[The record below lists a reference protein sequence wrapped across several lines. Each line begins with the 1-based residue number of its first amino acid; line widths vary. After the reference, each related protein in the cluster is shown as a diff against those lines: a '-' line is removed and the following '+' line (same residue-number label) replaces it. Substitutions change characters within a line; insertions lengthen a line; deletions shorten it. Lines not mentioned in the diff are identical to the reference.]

1 MVTHRQL
8 YMCNSNEIVF
18 NKTRLLQNG
27 MKLILKFKRKCLPD
41 IIVFKTQQEDQQAVF
56 GSATT
61 AKSLA

>member
-1 MVTHRQL
+1 
-8 YMCNSNEIVF
+8 VF

-41 IIVFKTQQEDQQAVF
+41 IIVFKTQIEDAILG